1 MVLYAKSNTACR
13 YLVEPV
19 DVEVSAVPILTQLNV
34 NLLRSVRPGGVTF
47 TLTRFVT
54 SPIVGTQVIT
64 ECSPSCKVSCV
75 Q

>member
-1 MVLYAKSNTACR
+1 MILYAKSNVAPR

-19 DVEVSAVPILTQLNV
+19 NVEVSAVPILTQLNV
-34 NLLRSVRPGGVTF
+34 NLLRSVRPSGVTS

-54 SPIVGTQVIT
+54 SPVVGTQVIT
-64 ECSPSCKVSCV
+64 ECNPSCKVSCG